1 MNQSRASPF
10 LNSVPVL
17 GCLLWGRVHRLPCLG
32 RCRWLERQEPEST
45 SQSRRKPRGTKSSR
59 AAVLESFS
67 HRAWDLRVGN
77 SLRGPQSPPPPTPRP
92 TPALTHHLHPIASIS
107 STEQKPQCWPPL
119 PRPCPPSPSLHYQGP
134 LLLSVVKDPH
144 PIYSLCN
151 LYSLRGHQGMG
162 Q

>member
-1 MNQSRASPF
+1 MNQLRASPF

-17 GCLLWGRVHRLPCLG
+17 GYLLWGRVHRLPCRG

-59 AAVLESFS
+59 AAVLQSFS
-67 HRAWDLRVGN
+67 HRAWDLRVRN
-77 SLRGPQSPPPPTPRP
+77 SLRSLSHPPTPQP

-119 PRPCPPSPSLHYQGP
+119 QGLAHLPPPFITKAPCCCLWSRTLIPPTA
-134 LLLSVVKDPH
+134 SVTSTP
-144 PIYSLCN
+144 
-151 LYSLRGHQGMG
+151 
-162 Q
+162 